1 MTKTPS
7 RSICL
12 FGTEE
17 PVEAPIILKAGP
29 LSAEFEA
36 GNLRYVRFHGVE
48 MIRALSYIV
57 RDRDWGTYNPR
68 IRNLKIVTSSDHF
81 HVSYDAEAGDATQNM
96 RYSAVITGDST
107 GALRFEGNADVVTD
121 FVTNRTGFVVLHP
134 IEDVAGHHV
143 MIEHVDG
150 RHVETLFPKLI
161 DPIQPMMELRA
172 ITHNFGQGAKVR
184 CLMEGD
190 TFEMEDQRNWTDAS
204 YKTYV
209 RPLALPWPYTLA
221 KGTKFSQAVSLSV
234 EGQPSHGGAGTD
246 VSIPIVVKP
255 GKFKAPALGFG
266 LDPDDCESVLTHID
280 MARPLAPQHLICHY
294 DPRRGHSAET
304 LKQQLAIARELH
316 AEPWLEAVI
325 TRVDGWQDEISALG
339 SVVGT
344 LGNPFHL
351 VMLSPASDLKCTLPG
366 TTWPPCPPAEDLF
379 RHARTYFPKA
389 KLVGGMFSY
398 FTELNRKRPP
408 LDVMDSVSFTT
419 SALVHAGDDR
429 SVTESLEALPHIAR
443 SVRAIV
449 GDTPYAVGPSAIG
462 MRDNPYGAKT
472 MDNPESIRQA
482 MNWNDPR
489 QQSLL
494 GAAWNVGY
502 FAHFAQGGARSIAL
516 GGITGPFGLLSTPQ
530 NWKQAWFDQNRG
542 LYPSY
547 HVMRVLSSFADANL
561 CEVAIGTPRDVQMIA
576 VQRNGGIEALVANLT
591 GTQQK
596 IELSGFDGSIA
607 NAILDASTF
616 AAASQNLSFLSETS
630 NKLVGRSI
638 ILDAYA
644 VMHLKSA

>member
-1 MTKTPS
+1 MTEKPP
-7 RSICL
+7 RAVCL

-17 PVEAPIILKAGP
+17 PVEAPTILKAGP

-36 GNLRYVRFHGVE
+36 GNLRYIRFHGVE
-48 MIRALSYIV
+48 MIRAVSYIV
-57 RDRDWGTYNPR
+57 RDRNWGTYNPR
-68 IRNLKIVTSSDHF
+68 ISNLKIVTGSDHF
-81 HVSYDAEAGDATQNM
+81 HVSYDAEAGDAAQNM
-96 RYSAVITGDST
+96 RYSAVITGDSS
-107 GALRFEGNADVVTD
+107 GALRFEGNADFVTD

-134 IEDVAGHHV
+134 IEGVADHHA

-150 RHVETLFPKLI
+150 RHVDTMFPKLI

-172 ITHNFGQGAKVR
+172 ITHHFGHGAKVR

-221 KGTKFSQAVSLSV
+221 KSTKFSQAVSLSV
-234 EGQPSHGGAGTD
+234 EGRPSQGNVGTD
-246 VSIPIVVKP
+246 GCTAIKVKP
-255 GKFKAPALGFG
+255 GKIKAPTLGFG
-266 LDPDDCESVLTHID
+266 LDPDDCESVLAHIE
-280 MARPLAPQHLICHY
+280 MARPLSPHHLICHY
-294 DPRRGHSAET
+294 DPRRGHSAAT
-304 LKQQLAIARELH
+304 LKQQLAIARELR

-325 TRVDGWQDEISALG
+325 TRVEGWQDEVSALG
-339 SVVGT
+339 LAVGA
-344 LGNPFHL
+344 LGNPFPV

-366 TTWPPCPPAEDLF
+366 TTWPPCPPASDLF
-379 RHARTYFPKA
+379 RHARACFPKA
-389 KLVGGMFSY
+389 KLAGGMFSY

-408 LDVMDSVSFTT
+408 LDAMDLVSFTT

-429 SVTESLEALPHIAR
+429 SVTESLEALPHVAR

-449 GDTPYAVGPSAIG
+449 GNKPYAVGPSAIG

-482 MNWNDPR
+482 MNRNDPR

-502 FAHFAQGGARSIAL
+502 FAHFAQGGACSIAL
-516 GGITGPFGLLSTPQ
+516 GGITGPFGVLSTSQ
-530 NWKQAWFDQNRG
+530 NWKQSWFDQHRG

-547 HVMRVLSSFADANL
+547 HVMRVLSSFAGANL
-561 CEVAIGTPRDVQMIA
+561 CEVAIGTPRDVQVIA
-576 VQRNGGIEALVANLT
+576 VQQNDTIEALVSNLT
-591 GTQQK
+591 GRQQK
-596 IELSGFDGSIA
+596 IELSGFDGSITS
-607 NAILDASTF
+607 AILDTSTF
-616 AAASQNLSFLSETS
+616 AAASQNLSFLSETR
-630 NKLVGRSI
+630 NNLAGQSI

-644 VMHLKSA
+644 VIHLKSS

>member
-7 RSICL
+7 RLVCL

-36 GNLRYVRFHGVE
+36 GNLRYIRFHGVE
-48 MIRALSYIV
+48 MIRAVSYIV
-57 RDRDWGTYNPR
+57 RDRNWGTYNPK
-68 IRNLKIVTSSDHF
+68 ISNLKIITGSDKF
-81 HVSYDAEAGDATQNM
+81 HVSYVAEAGDATQNM

-107 GALRFEGNADVVTD
+107 GALRFEGNAEAIND

-134 IEDVAGHHV
+134 IEGVAGHHA
-143 MIEHVDG
+143 MIEHIDG
-150 RHVETLFPKLI
+150 RHVDTMFPELI

-172 ITHNFGQGAKVR
+172 ITHHFGQGAKVR

-209 RPLALPWPYTLA
+209 RPLALPWPYTLS

-234 EGQPSHGGAGTD
+234 EGRPSLGGKGTD
-246 VSIPIVVKP
+246 ARIHVSVTP
-255 GKFKAPALGFG
+255 GKVKAPTLGFG
-266 LDPDDCESVLTHID
+266 LDPDNCESVLAHID
-280 MARPLAPQHLICHY
+280 LARPLAPHHLICHY

-304 LKQQLAIARELH
+304 LKQQLAIARELS

-325 TRVDGWQDEISALG
+325 ARVEGWQDEVSALG
-339 SVVGT
+339 SVVGA
-344 LGNPFHL
+344 LGNSFPV

-366 TTWPPCPPAEDLF
+366 TTWPPCPPAKDLF
-379 RHARTYFPKA
+379 LHARACFPKV
-389 KLVGGMFSY
+389 KLAGGMFSY

-408 LDVMDSVSFTT
+408 LDVMDLVSFTT

-429 SVTESLEALPHIAR
+429 SVTESLEALPHVAR
-443 SVRAIV
+443 SVCAIV

-472 MDNPESIRQA
+472 IDNPESIRQA
-482 MNWNDPR
+482 MNRNDPR

-516 GGITGPFGLLSTPQ
+516 GGITGPFGLLSKSQ

-542 LYPSY
+542 LYPAY
-547 HVMRVLSSFADANL
+547 HVMRILSSFADANL
-561 CEVAIGTPRDVQMIA
+561 CEVAIGKPRDVQAIA
-576 VQRNGGIEALVANLT
+576 IQRNGSIEALVANLT
-591 GTQQK
+591 CTQQK
-596 IELSGFDGSIA
+596 IELAGFESSLTS
-607 NAILDASTF
+607 AILDESTF
-616 AAASQNLSFLSETS
+616 VTASQSPFFLSETGH
-630 NKLVGRSI
+630 KPTGQSI
-638 ILDAYA
+638 TLNAYG
-644 VMHLKSA
+644 VVHLKSA

>member
-7 RSICL
+7 RSVCL

-36 GNLRYVRFHGVE
+36 GNLRYIRFHGVE
-48 MIRALSYIV
+48 MIRAVSYIV
-57 RDRDWGTYNPR
+57 RDRNWGTYNPK
-68 IRNLKIVTSSDHF
+68 ISNLKIIAGSDNF
-81 HVSYDAEAGDATQNM
+81 HVSYIAEAGDATQNM
-96 RYSAVITGDST
+96 RYSAIITGDWT
-107 GALRFEGNADVVTD
+107 GALRFESNAEAIND

-134 IEDVAGHHV
+134 IEGVAGHKA

-150 RHVETLFPKLI
+150 RHVDTMFPELI

-172 ITHNFGQGAKVR
+172 ITHHFGQDAKVR

-209 RPLALPWPYTLA
+209 RPLALPWPYTLS

-234 EGQPSHGGAGTD
+234 EGRPSQSSAQGEGSLTVA
-246 VSIPIVVKP
+246 VKP
-255 GKFKAPALGFG
+255 GDIKAPKLGFG
-266 LDPDDCESVLTHID
+266 LDPDDCKSVLNHID
-280 MARPLAPQHLICHY
+280 IARPLAPHHLICHY

-304 LKQQLAIARELH
+304 LKQQLAIARELSAH
-316 AEPWLEAVI
+316 PWLEAVI
-325 TRVDGWQDEISALG
+325 ARVEGWQDEVLALA
-339 SVVGT
+339 SVVGE
-344 LGNPFHL
+344 LGNPFPV

-366 TTWPPCPPAEDLF
+366 TTWPPCPPAKDLF
-379 RHARTYFPKA
+379 RYARACFPKV
-389 KLVGGMFSY
+389 KLAGGMFSY

-408 LDVMDSVSFTT
+408 LDGMDLVSFTT

-429 SVTESLEALPHIAR
+429 SATESLEALPHVAR

-462 MRDNPYGAKT
+462 MRDNPYGEKT
-472 MDNPESIRQA
+472 IDNPESIRQA
-482 MNWNDPR
+482 MNRNDPR

-542 LYPSY
+542 LYPAY
-547 HVMRVLSSFADANL
+547 HVMRALSSFADANL
-561 CEVAIGTPRDVQMIA
+561 CEVAIGTPRDVQVIA
-576 VQRNGGIEALVANLT
+576 VKRNNSIEALVANLT
-591 GTQQK
+591 GSRQRVD
-596 IELSGFDGSIA
+596 LSGFEGTLTS
-607 NAILDASTF
+607 AILDASTF
-616 AAASQNLSFLSETS
+616 VAASQNSSFLNETAG
-630 NKLVGRSI
+630 KLTERLI
-638 ILDAYA
+638 TLDAYA
-644 VMHLKSA
+644 VMYLKSF

>member
-7 RSICL
+7 RSVCL

-29 LSAEFEA
+29 LSVEFEV

-48 MIRALSYIV
+48 MIRAVSYIV
-57 RDRDWGTYNPR
+57 RDRNWGTYNPK
-68 IRNLKIVTSSDHF
+68 ISNLKIITGSDYF
-81 HVSYDAEAGDATQNM
+81 HVSYDAEAGDAIQNM

-107 GALRFEGNADVVTD
+107 GALRFEGNAEAIND

-134 IEDVAGHHV
+134 IEGVAGHHA

-150 RHVETLFPKLI
+150 RHVDTMFPELI

-172 ITHNFGQGAKVR
+172 ITHHFGQGAKVR

-209 RPLALPWPYTLA
+209 RPLALPWPYTLS
-221 KGTKFSQAVSLSV
+221 KGTKFSQVVSLSV
-234 EGQPSHGGAGTD
+234 EGRPSLGGKGTD
-246 VSIPIVVKP
+246 ARIAVSVKP
-255 GKFKAPALGFG
+255 GKVKAPTLGFG
-266 LDPDDCESVLTHID
+266 LDPDNCESVLAHID
-280 MARPLAPQHLICHY
+280 LARPLAPHHLICHY

-304 LKQQLAIARELH
+304 LKQQLAIARELS
-316 AEPWLEAVI
+316 AEPWLEVVI
-325 TRVDGWQDEISALG
+325 ARVEGWQDEVSALG
-339 SVVGT
+339 SVVGA
-344 LGNPFHL
+344 LSNSFPV

-366 TTWPPCPPAEDLF
+366 TTWPPCPPAKDLF
-379 RHARTYFPKA
+379 RHARACFPKV
-389 KLVGGMFSY
+389 KLAGGMFSY

-408 LDVMDSVSFTT
+408 LDVMDLVSFTT

-429 SVTESLEALPHIAR
+429 SATESLEALPHIAR

-462 MRDNPYGAKT
+462 MRDNPYGVKA

-482 MNWNDPR
+482 MNRNDPR

-494 GAAWNVGY
+494 GAAWSVGY
-502 FAHFAQGGARSIAL
+502 FAHFAQGGACSIAL
-516 GGITGPFGLLSTPQ
+516 GGITGPFGLFSTPQ
-530 NWKQAWFDQNRG
+530 NWKQAWFDQHSG
-542 LYPSY
+542 LYPAY

-561 CEVAIGTPRDVQMIA
+561 CEVAIETPRNVQMIA
-576 VQRNGGIEALVANLT
+576 IQRNGSIEALVANLT

-596 IELSGFDGSIA
+596 IELAGFDSSLTSA
-607 NAILDASTF
+607 TLDEATF
-616 AAASQNLSFLSETS
+616 ATASQSPFFLSKTGH
-630 NKLVGRSI
+630 KPTGQSI
-638 ILDAYA
+638 TLNAYA

>member
-7 RSICL
+7 RSVCL

-17 PVEAPIILKAGP
+17 PFEVPIILKAGP

-36 GNLRYVRFHGVE
+36 GNLRYIRFHGVE
-48 MIRALSYIV
+48 MIRAVSYIV
-57 RDRDWGTYNPR
+57 RDRNWGTYNPR
-68 IRNLKIVTSSDHF
+68 ISNLKIVTGSDHF
-81 HVSYDAEAGDATQNM
+81 HVSYDAEAGDAAQNM
-96 RYSAVITGDST
+96 RYSAVITGDSS
-107 GALRFEGNADVVTD
+107 GALRFEGNADVVTN

-134 IEDVAGHHV
+134 IEGVADHHA

-150 RHVETLFPKLI
+150 RHVDTMFPKLI

-172 ITHNFGQGAKVR
+172 ITHDFGHGAKVR

-209 RPLALPWPYTLA
+209 RPLALPWPYTIA
-221 KGTKFSQAVSLSV
+221 KGSKFSQAVSLSV
-234 EGQPSHGGAGTD
+234 EGRPSLGDAATD
-246 VSIPIVVKP
+246 GSIAIKVNPSKIKTP
-255 GKFKAPALGFG
+255 TLGFG
-266 LDPDDCESVLTHID
+266 LDPDDCESVLAHID
-280 MARPLAPQHLICHY
+280 MARPLLPHHLVCHY
-294 DPRRGHSAET
+294 DPQRGHSALT
-304 LKQQLAIARELH
+304 LKQQLAIARELR

-325 TRVDGWQDEISALG
+325 TRVEGWQDEVSALG
-339 SVVGT
+339 SAVGA
-344 LGNPFHL
+344 LGSPFPV

-366 TTWPPCPPAEDLF
+366 TTWPPCPPASDLF
-379 RHARTYFPKA
+379 RHARACFPHA
-389 KLVGGMFSY
+389 KLAGGMFSY

-408 LDVMDSVSFTT
+408 LDVMDLVGFTT
-419 SALVHAGDDR
+419 AALVHAGDDR

-472 MDNPESIRQA
+472 MGNPESIRQA
-482 MNWNDPR
+482 MNRNDPR
-489 QQSLL
+489 QQGLL

-502 FAHFAQGGARSIAL
+502 FARFAQGGASSIAL
-516 GGITGPFGLLSTPQ
+516 GGITGPFGLLSTSQ
-530 NWKQAWFDQNRG
+530 NRKQAWFDHHRG
-542 LYPSY
+542 LYPAY
-547 HVMRVLSSFADANL
+547 HVMRVLSSFAGADL
-561 CEVAIGTPRDVQMIA
+561 CEVVIEKPRDLQVMA

-596 IELSGFDGSIA
+596 IELSGFDGSITS
-607 NAILDASTF
+607 AILDASTF
-616 AAASQNLSFLSETS
+616 AAASQNSSFLIESG
-630 NKLVGRSI
+630 NKLAERSI
-638 ILDAYA
+638 TLDSYA
-644 VMHLKSA
+644 VMYLKSG

>member
-1 MTKTPS
+1 
-7 RSICL
+7 
-12 FGTEE
+12 
-17 PVEAPIILKAGP
+17 
-29 LSAEFEA
+29 
-36 GNLRYVRFHGVE
+36 
-48 MIRALSYIV
+48 
-57 RDRDWGTYNPR
+57 
-68 IRNLKIVTSSDHF
+68 
-81 HVSYDAEAGDATQNM
+81 
-96 RYSAVITGDST
+96 
-107 GALRFEGNADVVTD
+107 
-121 FVTNRTGFVVLHP
+121 
-134 IEDVAGHHV
+134 
-143 MIEHVDG
+143 
-150 RHVETLFPKLI
+150 
-161 DPIQPMMELRA
+161 
-172 ITHNFGQGAKVR
+172 
-184 CLMEGD
+184 
-190 TFEMEDQRNWTDAS
+190 
-204 YKTYV
+204 
-209 RPLALPWPYTLA
+209 
-221 KGTKFSQAVSLSV
+221 
-234 EGQPSHGGAGTD
+234 
-246 VSIPIVVKP
+246 VVKP

-325 TRVDGWQDEISALG
+325 TRVDGWQDEVSALG

-344 LGNPFHL
+344 LGNPFPL

-429 SVTESLEALPHIAR
+429 SVTESLEALPHIDR

-542 LYPSY
+542 LYPPY